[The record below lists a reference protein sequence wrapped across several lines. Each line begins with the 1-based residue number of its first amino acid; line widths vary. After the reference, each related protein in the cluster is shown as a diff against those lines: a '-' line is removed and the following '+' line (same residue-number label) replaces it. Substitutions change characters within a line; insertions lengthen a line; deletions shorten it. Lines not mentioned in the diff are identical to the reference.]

1 MSQQDLLVGLITL
14 DPSPGVEFNEAR

>member
-1 MSQQDLLVGLITL
+1 MNQQDLLVGLITL